1 MSFLVDTNIIS
12 ELRKGNRCNPGVRSW
27 VGGTLPD
34 SLFVS
39 VLTLGEIV
47 KGIQRIRRRDTR
59 AATSLQDWLDG
70 VVAEYADRILIVD
83 HAVAEEWGRL
93 NADDPLPT
101 IDSLLAATVIV
112 HSMTLVTRNVR
123 DFARTGVPC
132 INPFD

>member
-101 IDSLLAATVIV
+101 IDSLLAATAIV